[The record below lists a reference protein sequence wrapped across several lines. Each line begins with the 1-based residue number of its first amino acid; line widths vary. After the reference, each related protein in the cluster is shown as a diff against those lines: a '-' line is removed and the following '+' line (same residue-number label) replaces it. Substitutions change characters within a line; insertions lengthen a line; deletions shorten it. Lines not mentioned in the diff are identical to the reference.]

1 MVFIVMITTHV
12 YNIKEK
18 YAKLEI
24 SIERIRLVVKFTLT
38 NPKPLVKIRGDSLG
52 RILLRKNGF
61 RTLDDRG
68 WLAPLFL
75 LAVRQT

>member
-1 MVFIVMITTHV
+1 MVFIVMITTRV

>member
-1 MVFIVMITTHV
+1 MITTRV

-18 YAKLEI
+18 YAKMEI

-38 NPKPLVKIRGDSLG
+38 NPKPLAKLRGDSLR

-61 RTLDDRG
+61 RTLDDCG